1 MALSMMQRLLAQI
14 DWPPGRRPGSAP
26 PAPPSSPPTP
36 PALPSQS
43 LYADADVTDVEDAR
57 RAALR
62 KAFTPT
68 HPLRSARRLAGRRT
82 QLARVLRAVLDESAH
97 VVMYAER
104 GRGKTS
110 LINLVSEALRALAFM
125 VGSYSCAA
133 EDDYD
138 AILRGLLRSLPRS
151 LLAVPVQQGEERL
164 LGCEAALPDGR
175 LQPHDVLGLAG
186 RFTGR
191 RMVLVVDEFDRIG
204 DVATRT
210 RLADTIKL
218 LSDRAAPILFIIV
231 GVSDNVEELLGRHPS
246 IQRNVVSVP
255 LPLLTDVEI
264 EALLERGAQEAGLV
278 FPPAARYAI
287 AGLARG
293 VPYVAQLLALH
304 AGYSMLRRGSQEI
317 ARADLDEALEIAVA
331 EADPRVSR
339 LYETL
344 TEGGRDAS
352 MRAFLRALANGT
364 QDAFGRFVVEPA
376 GPGLLAVAGRTAPA
390 ELWQRLVDIGAVRRC
405 GEGGPHLF
413 AMAEATFGNYVLM
426 RAARDGPPERRAET
440 LAPVQ
445 AAAAVAR

>member
-1 MALSMMQRLLAQI
+1 MARSMMQRLLAQI
-14 DWPPGRRPGSAP
+14 DWPPGRRPGTASEPAPSSSSP
-26 PAPPSSPPTP
+26 PAPVL
-36 PALPSQS
+36 PAHPLH
-43 LYADADVTDVEDAR
+43 ADAEATDVEDAR

-62 KAFTPT
+62 RAFTPT

-133 EDDYD
+133 EDDFD

-164 LGCEAALPDGR
+164 LGCEAALPEGR

-231 GVSDNVEELLGRHPS
+231 GVSDNLEELLGRHPS

-255 LPLLTDVEI
+255 LPLLTDAEI

-293 VPYVAQLLALH
+293 VPYIAQLLALH

-339 LYETL
+339 LYENL
-344 TEGGRDAS
+344 TEGGRDPA
-352 MRAFLRALANGT
+352 MRAFLKALANGT
-364 QDAFGRFVVEPA
+364 QDAFGRFVVDPA
-376 GPGLLAVAGRTAPA
+376 GAGFLSVAGRTVPT
-390 ELWQRLVDIGAVRRC
+390 ELWQRLVEAGAVRRC
-405 GEGGPHLF
+405 GDAGPHLF
-413 AMAEATFGNYVLM
+413 TMAEATFANYVLM
-426 RAARDGPPERRAET
+426 RAARDGPERRAET
-440 LAPVQ
+440 PPTFH
-445 AAAAVAR
+445 AAAVAR

>member
-1 MALSMMQRLLAQI
+1 MARSMMQRLLAHI

-26 PAPPSSPPTP
+26 EPSSSPPPP
-36 PALPSQS
+36 PAPLLPSHP
-43 LYADADVTDVEDAR
+43 LHADADVTDVEDAR
-57 RAALR
+57 RTALR

-82 QLARVLRAVLDESAH
+82 QLARVLRAMLDESAH

-133 EDDYD
+133 EDDFD
-138 AILRGLLRSLPRS
+138 AILRGLMRSLPRS
-151 LLAVPVQQGEERL
+151 LLAVPVQQGEDRL

-175 LQPHDVLGLAG
+175 LQTHDVLGLTG

-191 RMVLVVDEFDRIG
+191 RMVLVVDEFDRVT

-231 GVSDNVEELLGRHPS
+231 GVSDNLEELLGRHPS

-255 LPLLTDVEI
+255 LPLLTDTEI

-293 VPYVAQLLALH
+293 VPYIAQLLALH

-344 TEGGRDAS
+344 TEGGRDAA
-352 MRAFLRALANGT
+352 MRAFLRSLANGT

-376 GPGLLAVAGRTAPA
+376 GPGFLSVAGRAAPA
-390 ELWQRLVDIGAVRRC
+390 ELWQRLVDAGAVRRC
-405 GEGGPHLF
+405 GDGGPHLF

-426 RAARDGPPERRAET
+426 RAARDGPERRAET
-440 LAPVQ
+440 LSPVQ
-445 AAAAVAR
+445 ATVVAR

>member
-1 MALSMMQRLLAQI
+1 MARSMMQRLLARL
-14 DWPPGRRPGSAP
+14 DRPRRRRLG
-26 PAPPSSPPTP
+26 PAPEPSPSPSPQAQPSLP
-36 PALPSQS
+36 PYP

-57 RAALR
+57 RTALR

-110 LINLVSEALRALAFM
+110 LINLVSEALRALSFM

-133 EDDYD
+133 EDDFD

-151 LLAVPVQQGEERL
+151 LLAVPAQQAEERL
-164 LGCEAALPDGR
+164 LGCEAAVPDGR

-204 DVATRT
+204 DVPTRT

-231 GVSDNVEELLGRHPS
+231 GVSDNLEELLGRHPS
-246 IQRNVVSVP
+246 IQRNVVGVP
-255 LPLLTDVEI
+255 LPLLTDAEI

-293 VPYVAQLLALH
+293 VPYIAQLLALH

-317 ARADLDEALEIAVA
+317 ARSDLDEALEIAVA

-339 LYETL
+339 LFETL
-344 TEGGRDAS
+344 TEGGRDPA
-352 MRAFLRALANGT
+352 MKAFLRALANGT

-376 GPGLLAVAGRTAPA
+376 GVGFLSVAGRAAPA
-390 ELWQRLVDIGAVRRC
+390 ELWQRLVEAGAVRRC
-405 GEGGPHLF
+405 AEGGPHLF
-413 AMAEATFGNYVLM
+413 AMAEATFANYVLM
-426 RAARDGPPERRAET
+426 RAARDGAERRVEA
-440 LAPVQ
+440 LAPFQ
-445 AAAAVAR
+445 ATAVAR

>member
-1 MALSMMQRLLAQI
+1 
-14 DWPPGRRPGSAP
+14 
-26 PAPPSSPPTP
+26 
-36 PALPSQS
+36 
-43 LYADADVTDVEDAR
+43 
-57 RAALR
+57 
-62 KAFTPT
+62 
-68 HPLRSARRLAGRRT
+68 
-82 QLARVLRAVLDESAH
+82 
-97 VVMYAER
+97 
-104 GRGKTS
+104 
-110 LINLVSEALRALAFM
+110 
-125 VGSYSCAA
+125 
-133 EDDYD
+133 
-138 AILRGLLRSLPRS
+138 
-151 LLAVPVQQGEERL
+151 
-164 LGCEAALPDGR
+164 LPDGR
-175 LQPHDVLGLAG
+175 LQPHDVLGVAG

-231 GVSDNVEELLGRHPS
+231 GVSDKVEELLGRHPS

-426 RAARDGPPERRAET
+426 RAARDGPPERRAAT

>member
-1 MALSMMQRLLAQI
+1 MARSMIKRLFARI
-14 DWPPGRRPGSAP
+14 DRPPARRPSAAPQPSSSPP
-26 PAPPSSPPTP
+26 PAPQSSLPPYP
-36 PALPSQS
+36 
-43 LYADADVTDVEDAR
+43 LYADADVTDVEDVR
-57 RAALR
+57 RSALR

-110 LINLVSEALRALAFM
+110 LINLVSEALRALSFM

-133 EDDYD
+133 EDEFD

-231 GVSDNVEELLGRHPS
+231 GVSDNLEELLGRHP
-246 IQRNVVSVP
+246 
-255 LPLLTDVEI
+255 
-264 EALLERGAQEAGLV
+264 
-278 FPPAARYAI
+278 
-287 AGLARG
+287 
-293 VPYVAQLLALH
+293 
-304 AGYSMLRRGSQEI
+304 
-317 ARADLDEALEIAVA
+317 
-331 EADPRVSR
+331 
-339 LYETL
+339 
-344 TEGGRDAS
+344 GGRPATRPE
-352 MRAFLRALANGT
+352 RAG
-364 QDAFGRFVVEPA
+364 
-376 GPGLLAVAGRTAPA
+376 APA
-390 ELWQRLVDIGAVRRC
+390 HPRRTTERCDAVISARRD
-405 GEGGPHLF
+405 HR
-413 AMAEATFGNYVLM
+413 V
-426 RAARDGPPERRAET
+426 
-440 LAPVQ
+440 V
-445 AAAAVAR
+445 